1 MDPFDA
7 TQLLR
12 DGRAGDGHALDRLF
26 DHVHEEL
33 RRIAGERLRRHRRGE
48 TLSTSAMVDEVYR
61 RLVVPNGAD
70 DTDRAH
76 FFALA
81 SRAMR
86 FILVDYA
93 RARLERS
100 RGAAAADVP
109 VDAVQVAADERATD
123 LIALH
128 EALEVLAQRNERLGR
143 MVEYRFFGGLTFE
156 EIAEVTGSPVPTVK
170 RDWSRARAWLY
181 RTMQA
186 TVA

>member
-61 RLVVPNGAD
+61 SLVVPNGAD
-70 DTDRAH
+70 ATDRAH

-93 RARLERS
+93 RARLERT
-100 RGAAAADVP
+100 RGAAADVP

-128 EALEVLAQRNERLGR
+128 EALEILAQRNERLGR
-143 MVEYRFFGGLTFE
+143 MVEYRFFGGLSFE
-156 EIAEVTGSPVPTVK
+156 EIAEVTGCPVPTVK